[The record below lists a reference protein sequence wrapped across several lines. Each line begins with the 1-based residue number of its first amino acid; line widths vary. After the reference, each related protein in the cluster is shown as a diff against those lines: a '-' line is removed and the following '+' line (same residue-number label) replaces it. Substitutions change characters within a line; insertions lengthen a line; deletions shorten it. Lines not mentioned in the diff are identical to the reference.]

1 MQQTSSESP
10 RVERE
15 VNTLLG
21 AKRSLQAELR
31 DAPESQKPFLAGII
45 RDINGEL
52 NNKQNEFRQFM
63 EEYSVERRALVDMP
77 FVAAFE
83 GTVVVEVD
91 DDDFRGPHE
100 VEFTPDGVHD
110 TARMRV
116 KFDHTS
122 VEVVDLPSI
131 EMDEVET
138 GFGTNTTT
146 VRRITNDG
154 RTEGSFDEET
164 GHIELPLDLFFENSL
179 SVPRFETDAPAN
191 FDLTTRGVS
200 TPVGD
205 YSHVDL
211 DGKPLDSGNM
221 EFKIVGESTFENISG
236 LFEGSVLGGKDVAL
250 SAEGKLSDISG
261 PPLDVPSSLSFG
273 QVVVGDVRTRTI
285 SIENTTG
292 SNVLLSIPDSP
303 KPPTGSGA
311 PGIATFSWNPTGDH
325 LLMRGEEMNV
335 TVSFAPAA
343 NERAQ
348 MTMTITGNDSGSPH
362 SITLRGTGR
371 GGPGP
376 GNGDNGGPVR
386 PP

>member
-1 MQQTSSESP
+1 MQQIPSESP
-10 RVERE
+10 RVEQE

-31 DAPESQKPFLAGII
+31 NAPSSQKQFLAEMI
-45 RDINGEL
+45 RDVNSEL
-52 NNKQNEFRQFM
+52 NSKQDEFGQFM
-63 EEYSVERRALVDMP
+63 EDYSLERRALVDMP

-83 GTVVVEVD
+83 GTVVVEID

-100 VEFTPDGVHD
+100 VEFTPEGVGD

-122 VEVVDLPSI
+122 VEVVDLPPI
-131 EMDEVET
+131 EMDEEET
-138 GFGTNTTT
+138 EYGPNTTT
-146 VRRITNDG
+146 VRRITNEG
-154 RTEGSFDEET
+154 RTEGSFDEAS

-179 SVPRFETDAPAN
+179 GQRGVETDAPAN

-200 TPVGD
+200 APVGD

-211 DGKPLDSGNM
+211 DGVPLDPESM
-221 EFKIVGESTFENISG
+221 EFKAVAESTFEDISG
-236 LFEGSVLGGKDVAL
+236 WYEISILGGKDVVL

-285 SIENTTG
+285 PIKNTTG
-292 SNVLLSIPDSP
+292 SNVMLTIPDSP
-303 KPPTGSGA
+303 KPPTGPGA
-311 PGIATFSWNPTGDH
+311 PGIATFSWHPTGTQ
-325 LLMRGEEMNV
+325 LLRRGEEMNV

-343 NERAQ
+343 NEQAQ

-362 SITLRGTGR
+362 SVTLRGTGI
-371 GGPGP
+371 GVPGP
-376 GNGDNGGPVR
+376 GNGENGPVR